1 MMHAPVL
8 ELGNRTH
15 RPEPRYLIRL
25 NLPEAD
31 WDDAWELCRGIERC
45 GGHRTDEGFA
55 FCSADERSL
64 ALEILQERFGR
75 DYLEARDI
83 RPKG

>member
-1 MMHAPVL
+1 MK
-8 ELGNRTH
+8 R
-15 RPEPRYLIRL
+15 
-25 NLPEAD
+25 
-31 WDDAWELCRGIERC
+31 

-75 DYLEARDI
+75 DYLEACDI